1 MHHCITD
8 KTKASHSFSWKLKSP
23 SSAISQASLWCQK
36 IIMTNSFLN
45 SNNTSLAKTFF
56 SSYFHL
62 FFPVPIF
69 SQIIYPG
76 ICAKSHFHPNNFSNK
91 GNCVFWQPHLM
102 RQMPW
107 MQSFFVILSPSSP
120 AYSYIKLTAKRAGKD
135 MIFLARH
142 ILSWEG
148 YMICRQSVIKIIS
161 KVTWSWQ
168 PHIVIFT
175 EHCGWNVN

>member
-1 MHHCITD
+1 MTIVHFFSIVLIVYIATVNITFLPMHHCITD

-120 AYSYIKLTAKRAGKD
+120 AYSYIE
-135 MIFLARH
+135 IN
-142 ILSWEG
+142 
-148 YMICRQSVIKIIS
+148 S
-161 KVTWSWQ
+161 KESWQ
-168 PHIVIFT
+168 GYDFSGSPYFVM
-175 EHCGWNVN
+175 GRLYDL